1 MFGRRKQ
8 TTTRIDT
15 LLGKAATLNG
25 DLEFSGGLHLDG
37 RVNGNVRSSAAD
49 GGALSVSESGFI
61 EGRVEVTN
69 IVMNGTV
76 NGDMCARER
85 LVLGGKARVNG
96 NVYYGV
102 IEMAPGAV
110 ITGKLIP
117 LASGTVPADAETS
130 APAPPR
136 LRPSNP
142 AGRVQHMTET
152 ETLTFTD
159 AAARKVGDLIRGEGN
174 PNLKLRV
181 FIQGGGCSGMQYGF
195 EFDENEQEGD
205 TCVEN
210 QGVKLLVDP
219 MSIQYLTGAEID
231 YREGLDGAQFVIR
244 NPNAQTTCGC
254 GSSFSA

>member
-8 TTTRIDT
+8 TSTRIDT
-15 LLGKAATLNG
+15 LLGKTANLNG

-37 RVNGNVRSSAAD
+37 RINGNVRSSAED

-76 NGDMCARER
+76 NGDMYARDR

-117 LASGTVPADAETS
+117 LANGAVPAA
-130 APAPPR
+130 AAPPAD
-136 LRPSNP
+136 S
-142 AGRVQHMTET
+142 T
-152 ETLTFTD
+152 TD
-159 AAARKVGDLIRGEGN
+159 ARSTVAAAK
-174 PNLKLRV
+174 
-181 FIQGGGCSGMQYGF
+181 SG
-195 EFDENEQEGD
+195 
-205 TCVEN
+205 
-210 QGVKLLVDP
+210 
-219 MSIQYLTGAEID
+219 A
-231 YREGLDGAQFVIR
+231 
-244 NPNAQTTCGC
+244 
-254 GSSFSA
+254 

>member
-8 TTTRIDT
+8 TSTRIDT
-15 LLGKAATLNG
+15 LLGKTANLNG

-37 RVNGNVRSSAAD
+37 RVNGNVRSNAED

-96 NVYYGV
+96 NVFYGV

-117 LASGTVPADAETS
+117 LANGAAKSPETQAESDPA
-130 APAPPR
+130 
-136 LRPSNP
+136 
-142 AGRVQHMTET
+142 V
-152 ETLTFTD
+152 
-159 AAARKVGDLIRGEGN
+159 AAAK
-174 PNLKLRV
+174 P
-181 FIQGGGCSGMQYGF
+181 
-195 EFDENEQEGD
+195 
-205 TCVEN
+205 
-210 QGVKLLVDP
+210 
-219 MSIQYLTGAEID
+219 GA
-231 YREGLDGAQFVIR
+231 
-244 NPNAQTTCGC
+244 
-254 GSSFSA
+254 

>member
-8 TTTRIDT
+8 TSTRIDT
-15 LLGKAATLNG
+15 LLGRTANLNG

-37 RVNGNVRSSAAD
+37 RVNGNVRSNAED

-76 NGDMCARER
+76 NGDMYARER

-117 LASGTVPADAETS
+117 LNDDKRDSAAKAASA
-130 APAPPR
+130 
-136 LRPSNP
+136 
-142 AGRVQHMTET
+142 
-152 ETLTFTD
+152 TD
-159 AAARKVGDLIRGEGN
+159 SSESGGQSDEAVAAAKSR
-174 PNLKLRV
+174 
-181 FIQGGGCSGMQYGF
+181 
-195 EFDENEQEGD
+195 
-205 TCVEN
+205 
-210 QGVKLLVDP
+210 
-219 MSIQYLTGAEID
+219 A
-231 YREGLDGAQFVIR
+231 
-244 NPNAQTTCGC
+244 
-254 GSSFSA
+254 